1 MTAAVSWGIGRRCFR
16 MKKILVVDDSPVA
29 RSFHINI
36 LKTSGYLAEG
46 AGDGIEALEKALGKN
61 FDLILSD
68 INMPNMDGLTF
79 IGKYRE
85 NERETPVIVI
95 STQEEATQK
104 MKGYEAGADLYL
116 VKPVK
121 PVDLVN
127 YIRML
132 IGE

>member
-1 MTAAVSWGIGRRCFR
+1 

>member
-1 MTAAVSWGIGRRCFR
+1 
-16 MKKILVVDDSPVA
+16 
-29 RSFHINI
+29 
-36 LKTSGYLAEG
+36 
-46 AGDGIEALEKALGKN
+46 
-61 FDLILSD
+61 
-68 INMPNMDGLTF
+68 MPNMDGLTF